1 MQVLKWQ
8 HENGKPKL
16 WFSYI
21 FYWFWDLHIIDTLS
35 GYNYCRTYDME
46 IIRIFVYILF
56 FTCYHM
62 VTLVI
67 NGYILPSFR
76 NLTVNEILD
85 ILNESDDE
93 DIYIEPPDTRELTDA
108 DSADSEDENTH
119 VPIGRLEIC

>member
-1 MQVLKWQ
+1 
-8 HENGKPKL
+8 
-16 WFSYI
+16 
-21 FYWFWDLHIIDTLS
+21 
-35 GYNYCRTYDME
+35 
-46 IIRIFVYILF
+46 
-56 FTCYHM
+56 M

-108 DSADSEDENTH
+108 DSSDSEDENTH